1 MVLCRQ
7 YMGYGIKCLCLFEI
21 IMVVTVCDVWNN
33 A

>member
-1 MVLCRQ
+1 MPTI
-7 YMGYGIKCLCLFEI
+7 YEIWHKMLCLFEI

>member
-7 YMGYGIKCLCLFEI
+7 YMGYGINAMFFEI